1 VAGAARQPRHRR
13 LGLSAV
19 LAGEGTPRASRVEA
33 VIDRELGILLRC
45 RQSFDAGD
53 RDKGRQPKVL
63 EFRHLEV
70 GAATGEAMFAPPAGS
85 RVSKAKDTGRV
96 PVTNFFGIPEAGPFG
111 LPLGPVKTAA
121 GMAAGG
127 LGAAIRYSP
136 VSRLFRAGDGTDE
149 PMPDDDPPPGAGAG
163 SDDMRYLLYRS
174 GSGIPRF
181 TGTLHVW
188 MDGRAILAGVPESVR
203 KSGLGG
209 VGYLVDGLAP
219 KSRNRHTVSKV
230 RMDGWQRYRI
240 EPARSRGS
248 PAGKRPDPAV
258 TGCDGKRYWEA
269 HEDRVGVGKSRPA
282 PADLSDLIDTS
293 WLLGCELSGG
303 EPIIFDSR
311 AAFRLS
317 VRGGPAQSHLL
328 WPGLPAVAVVD
339 AETGRLIRLTCYA
352 GGKPACRYELRDV
365 TPAPEGA
372 GDDTEYAVPPGLSV
386 INIDSGP

>member
-1 VAGAARQPRHRR
+1 M
-13 LGLSAV
+13 
-19 LAGEGTPRASRVEA
+19 

-45 RQSFDAGD
+45 KQSFDAGD
-53 RDKGRQPKVL
+53 RDKGRQPNVL

-70 GAATGEAMFAPPAGS
+70 GTVTGEAMFAPPAGS
-85 RVSKAKDTGRV
+85 RVSRAKGKGRI

-136 VSRLFRAGDGTDE
+136 VSRLFRDDDGTGE
-149 PMPDDDPPPGAGAG
+149 PMPDDDPPPGAGVGGALA
-163 SDDMRYLLYRS
+163 SDDVRYLLYRS
-174 GSGIPRF
+174 GSGTPRF

-188 MDGRAILAGVPESVR
+188 MGGRAILAGVPESVR

-209 VGYLVDGLAP
+209 VGYLVDGLARN
-219 KSRNRHTVSKV
+219 SRNRHTVSKV

-240 EPARSRGS
+240 EPARSPGS
-248 PAGKRPDPAV
+248 PVGKRPDPPV

-269 HEDRVGVGKSRPA
+269 HENRVGVGKSRPA
-282 PADLSDLIDTS
+282 PTELADLTDTS

-303 EPIIFDSR
+303 ELIDFDSR
-311 AAFRLS
+311 TAFRLS

-339 AETGRLIRLTCYA
+339 AETGHLIRLTCYA
-352 GGKPACRYELRDV
+352 DDRPACRYELRDV

-372 GDDTEYAVPPGLSV
+372 SDDTRYAVPPGLPV